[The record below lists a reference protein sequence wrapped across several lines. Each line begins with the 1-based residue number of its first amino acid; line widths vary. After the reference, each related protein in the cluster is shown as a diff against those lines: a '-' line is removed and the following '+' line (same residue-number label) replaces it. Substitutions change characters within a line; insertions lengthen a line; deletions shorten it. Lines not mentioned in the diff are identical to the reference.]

1 MFNISLLLSAAV
13 IIICVLANKLSNK
26 IGMPV
31 LIAFIALGMVF
42 GSDGILKIPFEN
54 YSFAEQI
61 CSVALVFIMFYG
73 GFGTKLSEAKGTVV
87 IERGSYFHG
96 GSYNSVLFFCF
107 KNKIARKYAYRCG
120 YEFY

>member
-61 CSVALVFIMFYG
+61 CSVAVFIMFYG
-73 GFGTKLSEAKGTVV
+73 GFGTKLSGAKPVAV
-87 IERGSYFHG
+87 KALLLS
-96 GSYNSVLFFCF
+96 SVGLFSRQLLQQCF
-107 KNKIARKYAYRCG
+107 V
-120 YEFY
+120 FLF

>member
-54 YSFAEQI
+54 YSFGRTDLFCCACI
-61 CSVALVFIMFYG
+61 Y
-73 GFGTKLSEAKGTVV
+73 
-87 IERGSYFHG
+87 Y
-96 GSYNSVLFFCF
+96 VLRRF
-107 KNKIARKYAYRCG
+107 RH
-120 YEFY
+120 

>member
-42 GSDGILKIPFEN
+42 GSDGILKI
-54 YSFAEQI
+54 
-61 CSVALVFIMFYG
+61 ALQNRF
-73 GFGTKLSEAKGTVV
+73 
-87 IERGSYFHG
+87 
-96 GSYNSVLFFCF
+96 VLLRLYLLCF
-107 KNKIARKYAYRCG
+107 TEVSALN
-120 YEFY
+120 

>member
-73 GFGTKLSEAKGTVV
+73 GFGTKLSEAKPVAVKALLLSSVGV
-87 IERGSYFHG
+87 IFNG
-96 GSYNSVLFFCF
+96 GPSTGVLFFFF
-107 KNKIARKYAYRCG
+107 KNKKLPFIL
-120 YEFY
+120 